1 METLVDTSR
10 ERLTVRDCKEEE
22 AVVEV
27 ATNLEAVKVPEVTV
41 SPCIDRV
48 VPGEV
53 VPMPNLP
60 CSSIL
65 TLSVKEPV
73 MFLVKKER
81 KEVGEVVD
89 TDDNTPLIWA
99 VEVERPERS

>member
-1 METLVDTSR
+1 M
-10 ERLTVRDCKEEE
+10 VRDWTEEE

-27 ATNLEAVKVPEVTV
+27 ATNLEDVRVPAVTV
-41 SPCIDRV
+41 SPCTDRV
-48 VPGEV
+48 VPGDV
-53 VPMPNLP
+53 VPIPNLP

-81 KEVGEVVD
+81 KEVGLVVE
-89 TDDNTPLIWA
+89 TEDNTPLIWA
-99 VEVERPERS
+99 EEVARPDWS

>member
-1 METLVDTSR
+1 M
-10 ERLTVRDCKEEE
+10 
-22 AVVEV
+22 EV
-27 ATNLEAVKVPEVTV
+27 ATNLEAVRAPAVTV
-41 SPCIDRV
+41 SPCTDRV

-53 VPMPNLP
+53 VPMPRRP

-81 KEVGEVVD
+81 KEVGEVVE
-89 TDDNTPLIWA
+89 TLESTPLICA
-99 VEVERPERS
+99 EDVESPDKS